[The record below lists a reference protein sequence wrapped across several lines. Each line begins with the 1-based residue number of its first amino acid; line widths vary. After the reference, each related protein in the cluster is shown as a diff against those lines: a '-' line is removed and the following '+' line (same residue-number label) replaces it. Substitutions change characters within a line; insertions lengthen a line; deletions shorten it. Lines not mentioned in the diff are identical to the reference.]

1 MNVAGADRNR
11 QLVTVGIGAMLTLM
25 MAFVLIFGFRLAT
38 QMRASVTGLQTASML
53 QTYPDAITQQL
64 NSLRDRLEARAY
76 AGQALADLKGTV
88 KKFDHEIEAL
98 GAGGS
103 IQSEEL
109 DQALALWHQYG
120 QYLNPVVEFQGQ
132 AYVDSDDAGSSFSK
146 EGRTHYAD
154 VKKAQLFATESARRL
169 QQQLAT
175 VATNLQQTSSDA
187 AAQLRTLLLLGVLA
201 ALVLAAA
208 AVYFQITRSRHERAA
223 REAQE
228 QTKDIL
234 KTVREGF
241 FLLDADYNI
250 GTVWSEALTRM
261 FSREDFAGLGFEDLL
276 KHLVPSST
284 LSTAM
289 KYIKLLWGER
299 AHENL
304 MKSINPLG
312 QLEITME
319 NGHGGK
325 ETRYLQFDF
334 HRVMG
339 VKGIKHVLCS
349 VGDITSSV
357 LLAKELQE
365 SQESANAQ
373 LDMMLGM
380 MHVDPLQ
387 LNSFLDSTE
396 TGLQLIN
403 AILKEPARTDVEF
416 RKKLNGLFREL
427 HSIKGEASALNLMSI
442 AQRVHS
448 LEDMVSDLKK
458 KAELSG
464 NDFLPMVL
472 KLDDLMAHLR
482 GVREMA
488 SRLTALKD
496 TAPGAAAA
504 SAAAAAG
511 PQRTAKQQA
520 AAQAAEQRGQKSG
533 DDLSPT
539 LYSMAERLAHDHQK
553 RFKLQITGFADV
565 PPSYISTVKDCVI
578 QMLRNSAVHGIEAIP
593 VRKANTKE
601 DVGVVR
607 ADFRKSGDGYELVF
621 EDDGAGISPETLKS
635 AAIRKQIITEQE
647 AAGMDTRA
655 AMALIFRPGFSTQEE
670 VSMDAGRGVG
680 MDVVARSVY
689 ALGGKIGV
697 STNPGKFTR
706 FKIVLPAAEAS
717 SSTAVA

>member
-1 MNVAGADRNR
+1 MNPAGKDRNR
-11 QLVTVGIGAMLTLM
+11 QLVTVGIGTVLTLVM
-25 MAFVLIFGFRLAT
+25 GAVLIAGFRVAT
-38 QMRASVTGLQTASML
+38 QMRANITALQSASVL
-53 QTYPDAITQQL
+53 QTYPATITQQF
-64 NSLRDRLEARAY
+64 NTLRDRLETRAY
-76 AGQALADLKGTV
+76 AGLALTDLQTTVKHFNGELAKLSGGNYVQSTELEQALL
-88 KKFDHEIEAL
+88 
-98 GAGGS
+98 
-103 IQSEEL
+103 
-109 DQALALWHQYG
+109 LWHQYEPMV
-120 QYLNPVVEFQGQ
+120 NPVVNFTGQ
-132 AYVDSDDAGSSFSK
+132 PYIESDDAGSSFSK
-146 EGRTHYAD
+146 EGRTYYAD
-154 VKKAQLFATESARRL
+154 VKRAQLFATDNQKGLQAQLAAVATQL
-169 QQQLAT
+169 QQSA
-175 VATNLQQTSSDA
+175 SDA
-187 AAQLRTLLLLGVLA
+187 ATRLRELLSAGVLA

-208 AVYFQITRSRHERAA
+208 AAYFQITRSRHERAA
-223 REAQE
+223 QEAQE
-228 QTKDIL
+228 QTRDIL

-241 FLLDADYNI
+241 FLLDADYKI
-250 GTVWSEALTRM
+250 GSVWSEALTRM
-261 FSREDFAGLGFEDLL
+261 FSRSDFAGLSFEDLL
-276 KHLVPSST
+276 KNLVPSST
-284 LSTAM
+284 LATAM
-289 KYIKLLWGER
+289 KYIKLLWGDR

-312 QLEITME
+312 QLEITMD

-339 VKGIKHVLCS
+339 PKGIKHVLCA

-365 SQESANAQ
+365 SQENANAQ

-387 LNSFLDSTE
+387 LTSFLDSTE

-403 AILKEPARTDVEF
+403 AILKEPARTDGEF

-427 HSIKGEASALNLMSI
+427 HSIKGESSALNLMSI
-442 AQRVHS
+442 AHRVHA

-472 KLDDLMAHLR
+472 KLDELLAHLR

-488 SRLTALKD
+488 SRLTTLKD
-496 TAPGAAAA
+496 SAPAPAAPEAVAPAAAPRSKQGGA
-504 SAAAAAG
+504 HGKSA
-511 PQRTAKQQA
+511 
-520 AAQAAEQRGQKSG
+520 E
-533 DDLSPT
+533 DLSPT
-539 LYSMAERLAHDHQK
+539 LHALAERLAKDHHK
-553 RFKLQITGFADV
+553 RFKLTMNGLAEV
-565 PPSYISTVKDCVI
+565 PSSYITTVKDCVI
-578 QMLRNSAVHGIEAIP
+578 QMLRNSAVHGIEAGDI
-593 VRKANTKE
+593 RRAQTKD

-607 ADFRKSGDGYELVF
+607 VDFRKSGDGYELVF
-621 EDDGAGISPETLKS
+621 EDDGAGISPDQLK
-635 AAIRKQIITEQE
+635 AAAVRKQILTEEE
-647 AAGMDTRA
+647 ASGMDTRA

-706 FKIVLPAAEAS
+706 FKIVLPAAESAN
-717 SSTAVA
+717 TAVAV